1 MEIKPIR
8 TRKDYRSVLK
18 IVSRLVD
25 MDPAPNTA
33 EGEHL
38 ELLGTLV
45 EAWERRHFPIDDPSA
60 IEAIRFRME
69 QMGLTVADITPI
81 FGRPNRAYEVLSG
94 VRPLSIGMIRKLH
107 RDLRIPFAALL
118 EEPTERVKP

>member
-1 MEIKPIR
+1 MEIKPIK
-8 TRKDYRSVLK
+8 TQKDYRSALK

-25 MDPAPNTA
+25 LDPAPNTP
-33 EGEHL
+33 EGDHL

-45 EAWERRHFPIDDPSA
+45 EAWERRHFPIEDPSA

-69 QMGLTVADITPI
+69 QMGLTVGDLTPI
-81 FGRPNRAYEVLSG
+81 FGRPNRAYEVLNG

-107 RDLRIPFAALL
+107 SDLHIPFAALL
-118 EEPTERVKP
+118 KEPAER